1 MGNYQPMTR
10 ETHVARGHCCKAD
23 PPCFHCPYREIRK
36 PPPMT
41 IDPRI
46 EQALKS
52 GETMTIY
59 SDRQSLV
66 PSVTLLGRVTIIY
79 KEFKKDELS

>member
-1 MGNYQPMTR
+1 
-10 ETHVARGHCCKAD
+10 
-23 PPCFHCPYREIRK
+23 
-36 PPPMT
+36 MT

-52 GETMTIY
+52 GETVTIY

-66 PSVTLLGRVTIIY
+66 RSVTLLGRVTIIY
-79 KEFKKDELS
+79 RKFEGE

>member
-1 MGNYQPMTR
+1 M
-10 ETHVARGHCCKAD
+10 K
-23 PPCFHCPYREIRK
+23 
-36 PPPMT
+36 

-46 EQALKS
+46 GQALKS